1 MKAWRAVLAIVAAF
15 ALFACAEAPK
25 TYQGWVEANL
35 IFVAPDET
43 GRVETLSVREGE
55 RVEKGAPLFTVDE
68 DLQRADLRMNEALV
82 ENAQQAFDRARLLLR
97 SQTGT
102 QRAYDDAEAALRTA
116 QARLNTAQTRLLR
129 RKLVSPVTGVVQ
141 QVYFRP
147 GEMAPAG
154 RPVLAIL
161 PPGNLKLRFFVPGA
175 VLPQIAYGDPVTV
188 HCDGCAGDITA
199 RVSFISRT
207 AEFTPPVIY
216 SLQERSKLVFLI
228 EALPDSPEK
237 LRVGQPIDVA
247 LGGNASAPVQAA
259 QKEAEPVH
267 GRTGKEG
274 DTGVGSWLRNWALSL
289 LGADNKAP
297 GSRE

>member
-1 MKAWRAVLAIVAAF
+1 MKALRAVLAIAAAL

-129 RKLVSPVTGVVQ
+129 RKLVSPVTGAVQ

-154 RPVLAIL
+154 RPVLALL
-161 PPGNLKLRFFVPGA
+161 PPGNLKLRFFVPEA
-175 VLPQIAYGDPVTV
+175 VLPQIAYGDRVTV

-228 EALPDSPEK
+228 EALPDAPEK

-247 LGGNASAPVQAA
+247 LGGDANALVQAA
-259 QKEAEPVH
+259 QKEAEPLQ

-274 DTGVGSWLRNWALSL
+274 DRGVGSWLRNWALSL
-289 LGADNKAP
+289 LGAENKAP